1 MLAPV
6 IHEFRRR
13 SLPHF
18 VVHTGQHY
26 SPNMDAQFFEDLDL
40 PPPEYRLSGVADKRS
55 HAGQTAVMLEGIEEI
70 LLQRR
75 PCLFLVGGDAN
86 TNLAGALAARKLHI
100 GVGHVEAGERS
111 YDWRMP
117 EEHNRVI

>member
-1 MLAPV
+1 MKSQHSFANPGVRSMQDIKILDREDLAPEVGVTVGTRPGIVMLAPV

-40 PPPEYRLSGVADKRS
+40 PPPE
-55 HAGQTAVMLEGIEEI
+55 
-70 LLQRR
+70 
-75 PCLFLVGGDAN
+75 
-86 TNLAGALAARKLHI
+86 
-100 GVGHVEAGERS
+100 
-111 YDWRMP
+111 
-117 EEHNRVI
+117 